1 MYHAV
6 VGTRGRLTWT
16 KSSSVVLIAWIFANG
31 NLPRSS
37 DYKEGKT
44 YMNVS
49 RRSKIDTRW
58 YLTVRCEK
66 CLLPILFALD
76 HRHGEE
82 GSYLPSHEKLVLTCT
97 LDTCKHRG
105 DYTGADVV
113 RFQKQPVATS
123 AISA

>member
-1 MYHAV
+1 
-6 VGTRGRLTWT
+6 
-16 KSSSVVLIAWIFANG
+16 
-31 NLPRSS
+31 
-37 DYKEGKT
+37 
-44 YMNVS
+44 MNVS

-66 CLLPILFALD
+66 CLVPILFALD

-97 LDTCKHRG
+97 LDTCKHRA
-105 DYTGADVV
+105 DYTGADVF

-123 AISA
+123 A